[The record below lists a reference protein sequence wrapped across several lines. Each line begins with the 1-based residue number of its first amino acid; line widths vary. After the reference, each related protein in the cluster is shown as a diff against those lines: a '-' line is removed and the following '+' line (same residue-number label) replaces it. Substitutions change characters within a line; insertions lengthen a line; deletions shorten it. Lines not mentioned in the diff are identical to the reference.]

1 MASPLRDPLSGLV
14 WAAMAVIYLPLLPA
28 SGMLLA
34 PAFSLSNWATLF
46 ADPQLPRALAATL
59 VSTLIATLGSLFIAL
74 ILLALLW
81 PGEGWQRLST
91 RLPWLLAVPH
101 VAFATSALLLF
112 AEGGQFYRICT
123 VCSPQLDRYGI
134 GLGLTLAVKE
144 SAFVLWA
151 IYAALPEKRLAQQK
165 IVLHTFGYGRMQAL
179 NWLVLPAIAP
189 ALGAVMLAVLAW
201 QWLTQGD
208 AQQQTKGT
216 LLCLVLLLLLAALA
230 AVGYGFWTAW
240 RRAQRDPSGVR
251 RASHTALPALTLGGL
266 LPLCGVLCALVLL
279 MLARRDDI
287 GPVSDSLSL
296 GLLSSL
302 TALAILMLWLE
313 WGPQRGAVWVWLPL
327 ALPALPLVSGQ
338 YAVALWLGIDGQ
350 YAAVL
355 WSHMLWVLPWMLLV
369 LQPAWRRLD
378 PRLILTARTLG
389 WRQTKI
395 FWLVKCPLMIRP
407 ALLAF
412 ATGFSVSM
420 AQYMPTLW
428 LGAGR
433 FTTLTTEA
441 VALSSGGSIPILASR
456 ALGLLLL
463 SSSVFALAA
472 LLSRLVGRHRQGL
485 R

>member
-1 MASPLRDPLSGLV
+1 MASPLRNPLSGLV

-34 PAFSLSNWATLF
+34 PAFSPGNWATLF
-46 ADPQLPRALAATL
+46 ADPQLPQALAATL
-59 VSTLIATLGSLFIAL
+59 VSALIATLGSLFIAL
-74 ILLALLW
+74 TLLALLW

-144 SAFVLWA
+144 SAFVLWT
-151 IYAALPEKRLAQQK
+151 IYAALPEKRLVQQK

-179 NWLVLPAIAP
+179 NWLILPAIAP

-240 RRAQRDPSGVR
+240 RRAQPDPSGVR
-251 RASHTALPALTLGGL
+251 RASHSALPARVLGGL

-313 WGPQRGAVWVWLPL
+313 WGSQRGAVWIWLPL

-389 WRQTKI
+389 WRRAKI
-395 FWLVKCPLMIRP
+395 FWLVKCPLMVRP

-463 SSSVFALAA
+463 TSSVFALAA
-472 LLSRLVGRHRQGL
+472 LLSRLVGRYRQGL